1 MFEWLKF
8 LLLGNLIRFLF
19 EKKCLNEHQRHT
31 TRCHRFECLIM
42 MMMLMITDGNDVRDQ
57 NLVLDNKNQ
66 NNQNNKQNKNEQTKY
81 QQIFEN
87 NFRKFE

>member
-1 MFEWLKF
+1 
-8 LLLGNLIRFLF
+8 
-19 EKKCLNEHQRHT
+19 
-31 TRCHRFECLIM
+31 
-42 MMMLMITDGNDVRDQ
+42 MITDGNDVRDQ